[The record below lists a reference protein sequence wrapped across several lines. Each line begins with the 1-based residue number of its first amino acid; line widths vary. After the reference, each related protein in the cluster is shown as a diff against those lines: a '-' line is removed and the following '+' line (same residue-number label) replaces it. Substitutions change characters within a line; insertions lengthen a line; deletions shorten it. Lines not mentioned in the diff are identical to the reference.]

1 MYYTTTTAEERI
13 TIENALDGVFIDLE
27 RAQRMLVALWDDY
40 FGSQEH
46 PKYSSEWEDIND
58 RCTVIMDIIRNA
70 ISDYKMTIADD
81 ATVKQFIEAAEKLQ
95 AAKAVHDARR
105 MINAKYGKQ
114 REPDEV
120 LSAINSA
127 YKLPDDQALPLL
139 QAIAEGGKA

>member
-27 RAQRMLVALWDDY
+27 RANRMLVALWDDY

-70 ISDYKMTIADD
+70 I
-81 ATVKQFIEAAEKLQ
+81 AAEKLQ
-95 AAKAVHDARR
+95 TAKAVHDARR

-139 QAIAEGGKA
+139 QTIAEGGKA

>member
-27 RAQRMLVALWDDY
+27 RANRMLVALWDDY

-58 RCTVIMDIIRNA
+58 RCIVIMDIIRNA

-95 AAKAVHDARR
+95 AAKAVHDARI

-114 REPDEV
+114 CEPDEV
-120 LSAINSA
+120 LSAIRSA
-127 YKLPDDQALPLL
+127 CNLPDDQALPLL
-139 QAIAEGGKA
+139 QAIAAGGKA